1 MNERTVPDEF
11 DTMLRDAFTD
21 VAGATRPDP
30 GLADLLIANTR
41 EGRPAVT
48 SLTTRRE
55 AKRWALPLLAVASIA
70 AVAVGIVVTAKLA
83 SDDHHSRPAHHSPVP
98 SPKRTKPKP
107 AALPHFRAADVDF
120 ADAQHGWALGDA

>member
-11 DTMLRDAFTD
+11 DTMLRDALTD

-30 GLADLLIANTR
+30 GLADLLIANAR

-70 AVAVGIVVTAKLA
+70 AVVVGVLVSAKLA
-83 SDDHHSRPAHHSPVP
+83 SEDHHSRPAHHSPVP
-98 SPKRTKPKP
+98 KPTVTKPTP
-107 AALPHFRAADVDF
+107 PALPHFRAVDVEF
-120 ADAQHGWALGDA
+120 TDAQHGAAGDR